1 MPPARQ
7 DQTWA
12 TAWSLEYR
20 LPILISLLLACV
32 VGGLSL
38 AAYREVRGTSIARA
52 TEVLERVQ
60 RELVAG
66 AARNDAARVE
76 ALHAV
81 ANDGLIRRALAG
93 PVPPQQIATRLAAA
107 PGSMDTTIVG
117 WQLATVGG
125 ETRYASTPGW
135 SAIDSAA
142 LAKSIADAVR
152 SRSDQRSPFYSVGEH
167 VHAWIVLPVVVD
179 RRVVGTLAELRRIGD
194 NYGGDAAIRALV
206 DDDARMLFTS
216 RGSHEWVSFR
226 GRPVAAPFVLPD
238 VEDRAVRVDVGG
250 RGVHVV
256 QSVIPTT
263 PYVVVLFQSESSIL
277 RRAHDFLRTLLGAG
291 LLVLALATIGAW
303 FLSRLVTRPL
313 REVTRAAADL
323 AHGDYTRRVDVHGGG
338 REVAGLAAM
347 FNAMAAST
355 GDAHAVLAER
365 NAELQRANAA
375 KAQFLAMMSH
385 ELRTPLNAIG
395 GFTELLELGLRGPVT
410 PEQVED
416 LGRIRRNKDLLVS
429 IISDILEFSR
439 TDAGAL
445 PLEMEPV
452 VLAPLLTDVIDAIRY
467 QMTAKGVSL
476 VVDDVP
482 ADAIARG
489 DRKKILQVLL
499 NLLSNAMKFTEPGG
513 EVRVRTVVE
522 DGVVR
527 VDVRD
532 TGSGISAAQLESIFE
547 PFVQVDASLTRRAG
561 GTGLGLAI
569 ARQLTR
575 AMGGTVSVRSQLG
588 AGSTFSLTLPRAEMP
603 PSITPSI
610 DPRRTPRETSQVV

>member
-1 MPPARQ
+1 MPSARK

-76 ALHAV
+76 ALKAV
-81 ANDGLIRRALAG
+81 ADDGLIRHAVAG
-93 PVPPQQIATRLAAA
+93 AVPRQQVATRIASA
-107 PGSMDTTIVG
+107 PGSNDSTIVG
-117 WQLATVGG
+117 WQLATAGG
-125 ETRYASTPGW
+125 ESRYSSAPGW
-135 SAIDSAA
+135 SATDSAA
-142 LAKSIADAVR
+142 FTKMLADVAR
-152 SRSDQRSPFYSVGEH
+152 SGSGQRSPFYSVGEH
-167 VHAWIVLPVVVD
+167 VHAWIVLPVVSD
-179 RRVVGTLAELRRIGD
+179 RRVVGTLAELRRVGD

-206 DDDARMLFTS
+206 DDDARMLFSS

-226 GRPVAAPFVLPD
+226 GRPVPAPFVLPD
-238 VEDRAVRVDVGG
+238 VEDRAVRMDVGG
-250 RGVHVV
+250 RGVYVV

-303 FLSRLVTRPL
+303 FLGRLVARPL
-313 REVTRAAADL
+313 REVTHAAADL
-323 AHGDYTRRVDVHGGG
+323 AHGDYSRRVDVRGGG
-338 REVAGLAAM
+338 REVASLAAM

-467 QMTAKGVSL
+467 QMTAKGVNL
-476 VVDDVP
+476 IVGDVP

-499 NLLSNAMKFTEPGG
+499 NLLSNAMKFTEAGG
-513 EVRVRTVVE
+513 EVGVRTVVE

-527 VDVRD
+527 VDVHD

-588 AGSTFSLTLPRAEMP
+588 AGSTFSLTLPRADMP
-603 PSITPSI
+603 ITPNME
-610 DPRRTPRETSQVV
+610 PRRTPRETSQVV

>member
-1 MPPARQ
+1 MPRQ
-7 DQTWA
+7 AQTRA

-38 AAYREVRGTSIARA
+38 AAYREVRATAIDRA
-52 TEVLERVQ
+52 TEVLQRVEH
-60 RELVAG
+60 ELIVG
-66 AARNDAARVE
+66 ASRGNLARAE
-76 ALHAV
+76 ALHTV
-81 ANDGLIRRALAG
+81 AEDSLILRALAG
-93 PVPPQQIATRLAAA
+93 DVPTQPIEARLARSRESNDSTFVA
-107 PGSMDTTIVG
+107 
-117 WQLATVGG
+117 WELASLGG
-125 ETRYASTPGW
+125 EPRYGSASGW
-135 SAIDSAA
+135 SAKDSAA
-142 LAKSIADAVR
+142 LTTTLADVVR
-152 SRSDQRSPFYSVGEH
+152 SESDRHSPLFAVGER
-167 VHAWIVLPVVVD
+167 VHMWFAVPVVVNG
-179 RRVVGTLAELRRIGD
+179 RVVGTIAELRRVGD
-194 NYGGDAAIRALV
+194 NYGVDAVIRALV

-216 RGSHEWVSFR
+216 RGSTQWVSTR
-226 GRPVAAPFVLPD
+226 GRPVPAPFALPAVD
-238 VEDRAVRVDVGG
+238 DRAVRIDAGG
-250 RGVHVV
+250 RGVFAV

-263 PYVVVLFQSESSIL
+263 PWVVVLSQSESSIL
-277 RRAHDFLRTLLGAG
+277 RRPHDFLRRLLVAG
-291 LLVLALATIGAW
+291 LLVLALATVGAW
-303 FLSRLVTRPL
+303 FLGRLVTRPL
-313 REVTRAAADL
+313 REVTSAAADL
-323 AHGDYTRRVDVHGGG
+323 AQGDYSRRVDVRGGG
-338 REVAGLAAM
+338 REVASLMAM
-347 FNAMAAST
+347 FNAMAAAT

-445 PLEMEPV
+445 SLEMEPV
-452 VLAPLLTDVIDAIRY
+452 DLAPLLTDVVDAVRY
-467 QMTAKGVSL
+467 QMTAKDVRLMVGE
-476 VVDDVP
+476 VP

-513 EVRVRTVVE
+513 EVGIHTVVE
-522 DGVVR
+522 GGVVR
-527 VDVRD
+527 IDVRD
-532 TGSGISAAQLESIFE
+532 TGSGISPAQLDSIFE

-575 AMGGTVSVRSQLG
+575 AMGGTISVRSQLG

-603 PSITPSI
+603 MAQRIE
-610 DPRRTPRETSQVV
+610 DRRTPRETSQVV